1 MHARSTLSRRRF
13 LSTVAAAGAATAV
26 LGAEGRAEPQEQP
39 ASKIIGFTK
48 PFQTAS
54 AAETADIVAEIGW
67 DGIECPVRPKGQIE
81 PERVEDDLPKTVEAL
96 RKVGREVTLITTGI
110 KAVNPLTEKVLR
122 TASKLGIRR
131 YRLAFWS
138 YSPDRPI
145 PDQIAE
151 VRAASLDLAALN
163 KELGICGGHQNHS
176 GSNCFGAPI
185 WDIREAVKDCDPRYM
200 GICFDIGHATIEGG
214 LAWPIHARAMRP
226 FYTAVFLKD
235 FLWQKGVKGW
245 QPEWCPLGDGA
256 VHPEFFRTL
265 KKSGYTGPISQHHEY
280 EVGAGAA
287 MIRAMKKDLAVLRR
301 WLAA

>member
-1 MHARSTLSRRRF
+1 MDTRCTLSRRGF

-26 LGAEGRAEPQEQP
+26 LGAEGRAEPENPP

-48 PFQTAS
+48 PFQTAGP
-54 AAETADIVAEIGW
+54 AETADIVAEIGW

-81 PERVEDDLPKTVEAL
+81 PERVEDDLPKMAEAL
-96 RKVGREVTLITTGI
+96 RKVGREVTLLTTGI
-110 KAVNPLTEKVLR
+110 RAVNPLTEKVLR

-151 VRAASLDLAALN
+151 VRAASRELAALN

-185 WDIREAVKDCDPRYM
+185 WDIHEAIRDCDPRYM

-214 LAWPIHARAMRP
+214 LAWPIHARLMRP
-226 FYTAVFLKD
+226 STRPCSSRTSSGGKAPRAGSPTGARWATARSIRNSSGRSRSRATRV
-235 FLWQKGVKGW
+235 
-245 QPEWCPLGDGA
+245 P
-256 VHPEFFRTL
+256 FRSITN
-265 KKSGYTGPISQHHEY
+265 TTWAP
-280 EVGAGAA
+280 AP
-287 MIRAMKKDLAVLRR
+287 R
-301 WLAA
+301 